1 MFRLVDLWN
10 SVVSL
15 LVVSHCTRSVDA
27 FGSDTRLLDLRRL
40 RNPSLWT
47 QPANQLNQSID
58 HASNRPIDRWKQ
70 STL

>member
-47 QPANQLNQSID
+47 RTHTTTS
-58 HASNRPIDRWKQ
+58 
-70 STL
+70 